1 MDMIAECVRDVVRI
15 ANFSEDIGQT
25 ANSFPGDQEARS
37 SGSFLKIKPN
47 IMDIAR
53 SRRESAINWIKPT
66 VTSRWMPKSAST
78 K

>member
-25 ANSFPGDQEARS
+25 ANSFPETKKSKS
-37 SGSFLKIKPN
+37 SGSFLKIKHN

-53 SRRESAINWIKPT
+53 SRRSPRSIR
-66 VTSRWMPKSAST
+66 SSLR
-78 K
+78 